1 MQRPR
6 SPKPAT
12 ARRGLA
18 ILVAATVTAL
28 LVGVVPALAAGA
40 GSVDGHVT
48 VTRAAACLEIS
59 TTAVDFGTQPL
70 GAENAPG
77 TPEIVVTNCGD
88 GPESLLASG
97 TNATGT
103 NAAWTLVDST
113 ETCADTLGTDRY
125 HLGLA
130 TQAGVP
136 IANLASENKDVGTL
150 ATGGSATHSA
160 RISTACAGS
169 SGTGATLDMQINY
182 LVTNT
187 EAEPIVLEE
196 LTMNQ
201 ATADAAAA
209 YLFDGAQ
216 DITIAPNCATDPSV
230 GCVGGVPVNPAPQ
243 VHAVGTGV
251 VATEVVGQ
259 GRWDV
264 AAHVGLTSPLAIPVT
279 IQGSACSLTFNTAAG
294 ANPDLTVSVQM
305 TFLSYP
311 NAQGPKNYIQLGNP
325 TVTGLETADFQL
337 AGGFICSLAQSF
349 SGFILGQLEAA
360 IANQFGAA
368 ICGDPNSSSFIAC
381 PPLQ

>member
-1 MQRPR
+1 MQRPH
-6 SPKPAT
+6 SPRPPAT
-12 ARRGLA
+12 RRGLA
-18 ILVAATVTAL
+18 ILVAATVTVL

-59 TTAVDFGTQPL
+59 TTAVDFGTLAL

-77 TPEIVVTNCGD
+77 SPEIVVTNCGD

-103 NAAWTLVDST
+103 NASWTLVDST
-113 ETCADTLGTDRY
+113 ETCADTLGIDRY

-136 IANLASENKDVGTL
+136 IANLATENKDVGTL
-150 ATGGSATHSA
+150 ATDGSASHSA

-187 EAEPIVLEE
+187 DTPPIVLED
-196 LTMNQ
+196 LAMTQ
-201 ATADAAAA
+201 ATADSAAD
-209 YLFDGAQ
+209 YLFDGAR
-216 DITIAPNCATDPSV
+216 DIAIAPNCATDPSV
-230 GCVGGVPVNPAPQ
+230 GCVGGVPVSPAPQ
-243 VHAVGTGV
+243 VHAVGTSV
-251 VATEVVGQ
+251 VATEVVGLDQ
-259 GRWDV
+259 WDV
-264 AAHVGLTSPLAIPVT
+264 GAHVGLTSPAAIPVT
-279 IQGSACSLTFNTAAG
+279 IQGSACNLTFDTAAG
-294 ANPDLTVSVQM
+294 ANPDLLVTVSM
-305 TFLSYP
+305 TFQSHP
-311 NAQGPKNYIQLGNP
+311 NAQGPKNYIQLSNP
-325 TVTGLETADFQL
+325 TVSGLDTADFQL
-337 AGGFICSLAQSF
+337 TGGLTCSLAQTFSSF
-349 SGFILGQLEAA
+349 IIDQLEAA

-368 ICGDPNSSSFIAC
+368 ICGDPNSDSFISC